1 MQVSLDNSCIWL
13 YIGCMKEERMERRER
28 REIKFRAWDE
38 KKGRMVNVGE
48 KRMVEDF
55 HSGME
60 MEVETQSF
68 YILSVYPD
76 TLMQYTGL
84 KDRNGVEIYEGD
96 VVRWWWDH
104 IPEPHYGPNAVVRF
118 GTIYEGD
125 DHDRTGWVVDDCFV
139 DEKCEV
145 IGNIYENANLLR
157 EVDDDI

>member
-1 MQVSLDNSCIWL
+1 MMC
-13 YIGCMKEERMERRER
+13 
-28 REIKFRAWDE
+28 REIKFRAWDR
-38 KKGRMVNVGE
+38 KNVRME
-48 KRMVEDF
+48 Y
-55 HSGME
+55 SGSRP
-60 MEVETQSF
+60 SF
-68 YILSVYPD
+68 GFWKWVDYDSSTP
-76 TLMQYTGL
+76 LMQYTGL
-84 KDRNGVEIYEGD
+84 KDKNGVEIYEGD